1 MIFSGG
7 KLNAKQLFRANYQ
20 LLKNYSKANKLTK
33 EMLWGVKSDQNKYLR
48 GKDFFV
54 FLKAETRIRINV

>member
-1 MIFSGG
+1 
-7 KLNAKQLFRANYQ
+7 
-20 LLKNYSKANKLTK
+20 
-33 EMLWGVKSDQNKYLR
+33 MLWGVKSDQNKYLR